1 MSSFEAYEAAK
12 ARYAALGVD
21 TDEAIR
27 RLAGVPV
34 ALHCWQGDDVRG
46 FDGDPSAPL
55 TGGIQTT
62 GDYPGRA
69 RTPEELMADLDVA
82 LQLCPGTKKVNLH
95 ASYAIF
101 DEENGGWVDRDR
113 LEPKHFKKWVDFCK
127 ARGLGCDFNP
137 TFFSHPKCDP
147 LTLSS
152 PNPETRRFWIDH
164 GKACIRISQYLA
176 QELGQPCVMN
186 IWTGDGFKDIPA
198 DRMGPRMRYKASIDE
213 ILSEPYDFDLVK
225 PCVES
230 KVFGIG
236 VEAYT
241 AGSAEFALSYAAMN
255 RDRCIPLMDNGHYH
269 PTEVVSD
276 KIPALLAFFPEIA
289 LHITRG
295 VRWDSDHVVLFD
307 DETKEIAKE
316 IVRCGGLEG
325 RVKIALDYFDASIN
339 RIFAWVTGFRNVQK
353 ALLFALLQPTEQMQA
368 LQDAGRFTEL
378 MLCAEQLK
386 TMPFPAVWERYCAE
400 QGVPTEDAAWF
411 GTVQAYERDV
421 LSRRV

>member
-1 MSSFEAYEAAK
+1 MSYTDAK
-12 ARYAALGVD
+12 KRYAALGVD
-21 TDEAIR
+21 TDAAIA
-27 RLAGVPV
+27 RLKTVPV
-34 ALHCWQGDDVRG
+34 SLHCWQGDDVRG
-46 FDGDPSAPL
+46 FDTDPDAPL

-62 GDYPGRA
+62 GNYPGRA
-69 RTPEELMADLDVA
+69 RTPDELMEDLDMV
-82 LQLCPGTKKVNLH
+82 LKLLPGTKKLNLH

-101 DEENGGWVDRDR
+101 NEENGGWVDRDK
-113 LEPKHFKKWVDFCK
+113 LEPKHFQPWVDFCK

-152 PNPETRRFWIDH
+152 PNEETRKFWIDH

-176 QELGQPCVMN
+176 EELGQPCVMN

-198 DRMGPRMRYKASIDE
+198 DRMGPRVRYRESIDE
-213 ILSEPYDFDLVK
+213 ILSEPYDFAKVK
-225 PCVES
+225 PCIES

-255 RDRCIPLMDNGHYH
+255 REKCIPLMDNGHYH

-295 VRWDSDHVVLFD
+295 VRWDSDHVVLLD

-316 IVRCGGLEG
+316 IVRCGGLNG
-325 RVKIALDYFDASIN
+325 RVHMALDYFDASIN
-339 RIFAWVTGFRNVQK
+339 RISAWAVGFRNVQK
-353 ALLFALLQPTEQMQA
+353 ALLLALLTPDMA
-368 LQDAGRFTEL
+368 DLQNTDRWTEL
-378 MLCAEQLK
+378 MVRQEELK
-386 TMPFPAVWERYCAE
+386 TMPFGDVWAEYCRVC
-400 QGVPTEDAAWF
+400 GVPSDGEWF
-411 GTVQAYERDV
+411 SQVNEYEQKV
-421 LSRRV
+421 LVNRV

>member
-1 MSSFEAYEAAK
+1 MSYEHAK
-12 ARYAALGVD
+12 KIYSDFGVD
-21 TDEAIR
+21 TDKALETLKNVSI
-27 RLAGVPV
+27 

-46 FDGDPSAPL
+46 FDTDPSKPL

-62 GDYPGRA
+62 GNYPGRA
-69 RTPEELMADLDVA
+69 RTPEELMADIDEVLKLV
-82 LQLCPGTKKVNLH
+82 PGKIKLNLH

-101 DEENGGWVDRDR
+101 DEENPWVDRDK

-152 PNPETRRFWIDH
+152 PNEETRKFWIEH

-176 QELGQPCVMN
+176 EELGQPCVMN

-198 DRMGPRMRYKASIDE
+198 DRMGPRVRYKEAIDE
-213 ILSEPYDFDLVK
+213 ILSEPYDFNLVK
-225 PCVES
+225 PTIES

-241 AGSAEFALSYAAMN
+241 VGSAEFALSYAALNM
-255 RDRCIPLMDNGHYH
+255 DKCIPLMDNGHYH

-289 LHITRG
+289 LHVTRPI
-295 VRWDSDHVVLFD
+295 RWDSDHVVLFD
-307 DETKEIAKE
+307 DETKEICRE
-316 IVRCGGLEG
+316 IVRCGGLNG
-325 RVKIALDYFDASIN
+325 RVNIALDYFDASIN
-339 RIFAWVTGFRNVQK
+339 RISAWVTGVRNVQK
-353 ALLFALLQPTEQMQA
+353 SLLFALLQPNDKLKE
-368 LQDAGRFTEL
+368 LQDASDFTQL
-378 MLCAEQLK
+378 MVLQEELK
-386 TMPFPAVWERYCAE
+386 TAPFYDVWQEYLERE
-400 QGVPTEDAAWF
+400 NVPSEYYTE
-411 GTVQAYERDV
+411 VKRYESEV
-421 LSRRV
+421 LKLR